1 MNAKRGFYNVFFGL
15 LGQVVSIALGVIIPR
30 LVIVSLGSESNGLL
44 SSVNQALVYLGLLE
58 AGIGTATSQALYK
71 PVAEQDTKNINHILS
86 ATNRYYKRVGSYYF
100 IAVITLAALFPIIV
114 HSELPYFTIF
124 SVVFLS
130 GMSQV
135 VNFFFQGKYRILMHI
150 EGKGYILTN
159 LSTIINVFT
168 SVSKIILLL
177 NGFDIIAL
185 QLLYFVFNIVQ
196 MLYIMR
202 YIKKNYKWLD
212 LSASPDFEA
221 ISQKNSVMVH
231 QISGLIFQNTDV
243 LVLTVVCGLKT
254 VSVYSMYVMLFGM
267 ISTAILTING
277 GVSFAMGQAYNTDKQ
292 KFEVLYNAF
301 ETYNMALTFSLYCVA
316 NLFILPFLKLYTAG
330 VGDINYVDSVLP
342 YLFIATY
349 LLSNG
354 RSAAQR
360 VIEYAGHF
368 DLTKNRSI
376 IESAINLVVSLVCV
390 MKFGIYGVLFGTIA
404 ALLYRTND
412 MILYASKK
420 LLKRSPLKTY
430 LKWGTNFI
438 LYALVIVIFSTV
450 FRKIEF
456 SNYFVLILYA
466 AVSCLIIVPVFFAV
480 GSIIDKQSFRFCIDF
495 LKSHIRT
502 SRRKDV

>member
-1 MNAKRGFYNVFFGL
+1 M
-15 LGQVVSIALGVIIPR
+15 
-30 LVIVSLGSESNGLL
+30 
-44 SSVNQALVYLGLLE
+44 
-58 AGIGTATSQALYK
+58 
-71 PVAEQDTKNINHILS
+71 
-86 ATNRYYKRVGSYYF
+86 
-100 IAVITLAALFPIIV
+100 
-114 HSELPYFTIF
+114 
-124 SVVFLS
+124 
-130 GMSQV
+130 
-135 VNFFFQGKYRILMHI
+135 
-150 EGKGYILTN
+150 
-159 LSTIINVFT
+159 FT

-212 LSASPDFEA
+212 LSVSPDFEA

-277 GVSFAMGQAYNTDKQ
+277 GVSFAMGQAYNTDKK
-292 KFEVLYNAF
+292 KFDVLYNAF
-301 ETYNMALTFSLYCVA
+301 ETYNMALTFSLFCVA
-316 NLFILPFLKLYTAG
+316 NIFILPFLKLYTSG
-330 VGDINYVDSVLP
+330 VSDINYVDSLLP

-368 DLTKNRSI
+368 DLTKNRSV

-450 FRKIEF
+450 FREIEF

-466 AVSCLIIVPVFFAV
+466 AVSCLIILPLFFVV
-480 GSIIDKQSFRFCIDF
+480 GSVIDKQSFRFCFDF

-502 SRRKDV
+502 GRRKDV